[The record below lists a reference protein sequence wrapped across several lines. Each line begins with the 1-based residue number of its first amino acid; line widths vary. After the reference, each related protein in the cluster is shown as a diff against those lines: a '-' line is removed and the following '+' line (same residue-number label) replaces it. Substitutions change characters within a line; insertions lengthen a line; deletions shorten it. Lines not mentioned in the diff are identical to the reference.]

1 MGKRK
6 KVKWKEAK
14 RMIKRWYEQPRN
26 YDCVQADASWGERNR
41 AEQAR
46 RELQRRREVE
56 VAQERAQAC
65 INANMGQP
73 KRIHWDVD
81 DNGLSAFRGCTI
93 AFIVAAGIAITI
105 LLIQLMA

>member
-6 KVKWKEAK
+6 KVKWKDAK
-14 RMIKRWYEQPRN
+14 RMIKHWYEQPRN

-65 INANMGQP
+65 INASGEQLQ
-73 KRIHWDVD
+73 RIHWDVD
-81 DNGLSAFRGCTI
+81 DDSLASFRGCTI
-93 AFIVAAGIAITI
+93 AFIIAAGIALTI
-105 LLIQLMA
+105 LLIQLMT

>member
-6 KVKWKEAK
+6 KVKWKDAK
-14 RMIKRWYEQPRN
+14 RMIKHWYEQPRN

-56 VAQERAQAC
+56 IAKERAQAC
-65 INANMGQP
+65 LNARRETVR
-73 KRIHWDVD
+73 RIHWDAD
-81 DNGLSAFRGCTI
+81 DDGLSAFRGCMIALIIAATI
-93 AFIVAAGIAITI
+93 SLII
-105 LLIQLMA
+105 LLIKMMA

>member
-1 MGKRK
+1 MSKRK
-6 KVKWKEAK
+6 KIKWKEAK

-26 YDCVQADASWGERNR
+26 YDYVQADDAWGERNR

-65 INANMGQP
+65 LNTRRETVR
-73 KRIHWDVD
+73 RIHWDAD
-81 DNGLSAFRGCTI
+81 DDGLSAFRGCMIALIIAATI
-93 AFIVAAGIAITI
+93 SLII
-105 LLIQLMA
+105 LLIKMMA

>member
-1 MGKRK
+1 
-6 KVKWKEAK
+6 
-14 RMIKRWYEQPRN
+14 MIKHWYEQPRN

-65 INANMGQP
+65 LNARRETVQH
-73 KRIHWDVD
+73 IHWDTED
-81 DNGLSAFRGCTI
+81 DGLSAFRGCMIALTI
-93 AFIVAAGIAITI
+93 AASISLII
-105 LLIQLMA
+105 LLIKMMA